1 MVIVTKCPEDI
12 SPMQYRIVAEALKL
26 RPYQQLFFSTFKY
39 GKLVNLGT
47 LEMRTQKELS
57 RHNVLLATGIGCPRQ
72 MQMDIASRFASVES
86 MDFRDHHYYSIDDVN
101 DILQRMM
108 ELPEPH
114 IIVTTEKD
122 ATRLMTMPD
131 LSDEIARHIW
141 ILPIKTKIMQ
151 EKDKMFNDKITG
163 YVQKN
168 LRNRRMAQNQD
179 DDTA

>member
-1 MVIVTKCPEDI
+1 
-12 SPMQYRIVAEALKL
+12 
-26 RPYQQLFFSTFKY
+26 
-39 GKLVNLGT
+39 
-47 LEMRTQKELS
+47 
-57 RHNVLLATGIGCPRQ
+57 
-72 MQMDIASRFASVES
+72 MDIAKRFASVES